1 MTPIALI
8 HVAKK
13 QLGLDDDD
21 YRALLERVTG
31 KRSCRDM
38 SPAQLS
44 AVVDEFRRLG
54 FTPAA
59 PTRSGTRRATGPY
72 AGKLQALWISAW
84 NLGIVKNCDDAAMI
98 AFVERQTGIAHTRFL
113 TDAASA
119 AKAIEGLKSWMA
131 REGGVDWSGVQE
143 DLGVAHAAVDDPRY
157 RIVVAQWRKLI
168 AIGAVKPFIPGSN
181 DLTSLEAA
189 YGYKVT
195 GIGAFHYYQGDHWIA
210 LMNALGKKLRGAT
223 MRTAEQKAAAA

>member
-1 MTPIALI
+1 MTPLAAI

-38 SPAQLS
+38 TPAELS
-44 AVVDEFRRLG
+44 AVLAEFRRRG
-54 FTPAA
+54 FAPASS
-59 PTRSGTRRATGPY
+59 TRSGTRRAAGPY
-72 AGKLQALWISAW
+72 AGKLQALWIAGW
-84 NLGIVKNCDDAAMI
+84 NLGVVKNRDDAAMI
-98 AFVERQTGIAHTRFL
+98 AFVERQTGLSHTRFL
-113 TDAASA
+113 TDAGDA
-119 AKAIEGLKSWMA
+119 AKAIEALKAWLA
-131 REGGVDWSGVQE
+131 REAKVDWSPITSLVRQIPE
-143 DLGVAHAAVDDPRY
+143 HVNDPRY

-168 AIGAVKPFIPGSN
+168 AIGAVRPFVAGTE

-195 GIGAFHYYQGDHWIA
+195 GIGSFANFESDHWIA
-210 LMNALGKKLRGAT
+210 LMNALGRKLRGAT
-223 MRTAEQKAAAA
+223 MRHAARAKAA